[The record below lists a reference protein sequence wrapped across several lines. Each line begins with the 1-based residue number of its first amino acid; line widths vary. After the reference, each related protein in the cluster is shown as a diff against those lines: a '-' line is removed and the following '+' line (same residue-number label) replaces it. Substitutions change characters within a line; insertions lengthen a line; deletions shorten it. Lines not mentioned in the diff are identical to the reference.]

1 MRQILSKV
9 LSALLIGLPIA
20 AEAEGSPIVVELYTS
35 QGCSSCPPADALLEE
50 LSRNPQILAL
60 ALHVDYWDYLG
71 WQDSLA
77 SPAFTQRQK
86 DYAHAAGERTI
97 YTPQAIV
104 NGAERVVGS
113 DAQALMAAVM
123 HEMSRPALAKVTLS
137 RSGGGIVIDAGALG
151 PFEGPVDVLLVR
163 FLPLAKVSI
172 LHGENAGKSI
182 SYVNT
187 VTSLSRLASWS
198 GEAPLSIRAEIGGD
212 DATAVLLQGAGMG
225 RIVAAARL
233 P

>member
-1 MRQILSKV
+1 MRQYLLKV
-9 LSALLIGLPIA
+9 LSAALIGAPIA
-20 AEAEGSPIVVELYTS
+20 AGAEGSPIVVELYTS

-50 LSRNPQILAL
+50 MARNPQILAL

-86 DYAHAAGERTI
+86 DYAHAASVRTI

-104 NGAERVVGS
+104 NGVGRMVGS
-113 DAQALMAAVM
+113 DAQALMSAVM
-123 HEMSRPALAKVTLS
+123 DEMSRPVLAEVTLS
-137 RSGGGIVIDAGALG
+137 RSGGGIVIGARALG
-151 PFEGPVDVLLVR
+151 PLGGPVDVLLVR
-163 FLPLAKVSI
+163 FLPHATVSI
-172 LHGENAGKSI
+172 LHGELAGRSLT
-182 SYVNT
+182 YVNT
-187 VTSLSRLASWS
+187 VTSLSRVGSWS
-198 GEAPLSIRAEIGGD
+198 GEAPLSITAQIGGD

>member
-9 LSALLIGLPIA
+9 LSAFLIGVPMA

-50 LSRNPQILAL
+50 MARNPQILAL

-71 WQDSLA
+71 WHDSLA

-86 DYAHAAGERTI
+86 DYAHAASERTI

-104 NGAERVVGS
+104 NGAVRMVGS

-123 HEMSRPALAKVTLS
+123 HEMSRPALAEVTLS
-137 RSGGGIVIDAGALG
+137 RAGGGIVIGARALG
-151 PFEGPVDVLLVR
+151 PFDGPVDVILVR
-163 FLPLAKVSI
+163 FLPLATVSI
-172 LHGENAGKSI
+172 LHGENAGRSI

-187 VTSLSRLASWS
+187 VTSLSRVGSWN
-198 GEAPLSIRAEIGGD
+198 GEAPLSITAEIGGD

>member
-1 MRQILSKV
+1 MRQYLLKV
-9 LSALLIGLPIA
+9 LSAILIGAPIA
-20 AEAEGSPIVVELYTS
+20 AKAEGNPIVIELYTS

-50 LSRNPQILAL
+50 MARNPQILAL

-71 WQDSLA
+71 WHDSLA

-86 DYAHAAGERTI
+86 DYARAASERTI

-104 NGAERVVGS
+104 NGVGRMVGS
-113 DAQALMAAVM
+113 DAQALMSAVM
-123 HEMSRPALAKVTLS
+123 DEMSRPAVAEVTLS
-137 RSGGGIVIDAGALG
+137 RSGGGIVIGATALG
-151 PFEGPVDVLLVR
+151 PLGGPVDVLLVR
-163 FLPLAKVSI
+163 FLPQATVSI
-172 LHGENAGKSI
+172 LHGELAGRSLN
-182 SYVNT
+182 YVNT
-187 VTSLSRLASWS
+187 VTSLIRLGSWS
-198 GEAPLSIRAEIGGD
+198 GEAPLSIKAEIGGD